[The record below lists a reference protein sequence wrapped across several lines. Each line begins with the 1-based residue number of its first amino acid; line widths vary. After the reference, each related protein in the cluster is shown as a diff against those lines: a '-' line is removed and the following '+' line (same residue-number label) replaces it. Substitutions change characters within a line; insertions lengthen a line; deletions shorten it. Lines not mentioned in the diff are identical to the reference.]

1 MLLPQHE
8 GQLPGKRR
16 GVAFG
21 VRTQPPPGLPD
32 PRPWRECARASVVCE
47 RSGSHG
53 ALEREVV
60 TGACEHGSHV
70 PEAVLGGPRRGG
82 VGAVCPR

>member
-1 MLLPQHE
+1 M
-8 GQLPGKRR
+8 
-16 GVAFG
+16 AFR
-21 VRTQPPPGLPD
+21 VRTRPPPGLLD
-32 PRPWRECARASVVCE
+32 PRPWRERARVRASVVCE

-70 PEAVLGGPRRGG
+70 PEAVLGGLCRGG